1 MKKKILPLFFIAA
14 VSLTACGNNY
24 HYADHLNEYVI
35 PVDLGERTNFKI
47 LQLTDFHIS
56 DKDDQDELYRYIDTL
71 VEDAKKTYDGV
82 DLIVVTGDLFTFAS
96 KWTAKKL
103 FAHMDGYQVPWTVVF
118 GNHDEQTY
126 FSVDWMTKYLN
137 KLYTSGTSYCKFI
150 DKKGDDVEGNCNFVI
165 HLNKGGLVKEQLI
178 FMDSNRYHFGTD
190 YNGYDYF
197 KDQQKDWYKDMV
209 NYSLTINKQVDDSF
223 KDPAKSLMF
232 YHIPLPEINKIT
244 NQEKMLKDDPN
255 YCFLYGEKRE
265 KTCPPD
271 EDLGFFQDIVRLKAT
286 TGMFFG
292 HDHVNDYE
300 AIYEGVYFCYGLK
313 STDRIYYDED
323 MLGYKLIDLKEDSTF
338 EVKRTRISF
347 DGKERIYE

>member
-1 MKKKILPLFFIAA
+1 MKKKILPLFFITM
-14 VSLTACGNNY
+14 VSLTACSNNY
-24 HYADHLNEYVI
+24 KFQEHLPDYVMDI
-35 PVDLGERTNFKI
+35 ELGERTNFKI
-47 LQLTDFHIS
+47 LQLTDFHFS
-56 DKDDQDELYRYIDTL
+56 DKDNQDDLYRYIDIL
-71 VEDAKKTYDGV
+71 VEDAQKEYGV

-103 FAHMDGYQVPWTVVF
+103 FAHLDEYKTPWTVVF

-126 FSVDWMTKYLN
+126 FSVDWMTNYLN
-137 KLYTSGTSYCKFI
+137 KLSDSKESYCMFKDI
-150 DKKGDDVEGNCNFVI
+150 KNDDVEGNCNFVI
-165 HLNKGGLVKEQLI
+165 HLKKGGLVKEQLI

-197 KDQQKDWYKDMV
+197 KNPQIEWYKAMV
-209 NYSLTINKQVDDSF
+209 NYSLTVNKGVDSSLTS
-223 KDPAKSLMF
+223 PAKSLMF

-244 NQEKMLKDDPN
+244 DKEKLKPGDEDYN
-255 YCFLYGEKRE
+255 FIWGEKRE

-271 EDLGFFQDIVRLKAT
+271 EDLGFFKVIDELDAT

-300 AIYEGVYFCYGLK
+300 AVYNNVYFCYGLK

-323 MLGYKLIDLKEDSTF
+323 MLGYKVIDLKEDSTF
-338 EVKRTRISF
+338 EMKRTFVSW
-347 DGKERIYE
+347 DGKEIKHV

>member
-1 MKKKILPLFFIAA
+1 MKKKLYPLFFIAA
-14 VSLTACGNNY
+14 MSLTACSGNSY
-24 HYADHLNEYVI
+24 HYEDHLSDYVMNI
-35 PVDLGERTNFKI
+35 DLGDKTNFKI
-47 LQLTDFHIS
+47 LQLTDFHFS
-56 DKDDQDELYRYIDTL
+56 DKDDQDELYRYVDTL
-71 VEDAKKTYDGV
+71 VEDAKTKYGV

-103 FAHMDGYQVPWTVVF
+103 FAHMDGYKVPWTVVF

-126 FSVDWMTKYLN
+126 FSVDWMTSYLN
-137 KLYTSGTSYCKFI
+137 SLSDSADSYCMFKDI
-150 DKKGDDVEGNCNFVI
+150 QQDDVEGNCNFVI
-165 HLNKGGLVKEQLI
+165 HLKDGDKVKEQLI

-197 KDQQKDWYKDMV
+197 KNPQIGWYKSMV
-209 NYSLTINKQVDDSF
+209 NYS
-223 KDPAKSLMF
+223 KDLNEAANPAKSLMF

-244 NQEKMLKDDPN
+244 DQEKMLKDDPK

-271 EDLGFFQDIVRLKAT
+271 EDLGFFKVIDEMDAT

-300 AIYEGVYFCYGLK
+300 AIYNDVYFCYGLK

-323 MLGYKLIDLKEDSTF
+323 MLGYKLIDLKDDSTF
-338 EVKRTRISF
+338 EMKRTRISF
-347 DGKERIYE
+347 DGKDIYYE

>member
-14 VSLTACGNNY
+14 VSLTACGGNSY
-24 HYADHLNEYVI
+24 HYEEHLSDYVMNI
-35 PVDLGERTNFKI
+35 DLGDRTNFKI
-47 LQLTDFHIS
+47 LQLTDFHFS
-56 DKDDQDELYRYIDTL
+56 DKDDQDELYRYVDTL
-71 VEDAKKTYDGV
+71 VEDAKTKYGV
-82 DLIVVTGDLFTFAS
+82 DFIVVTGDLFTFAS

-103 FAHMDGYQVPWTVVF
+103 FNHMESYGVPWTVVF

-126 FSVDWMTKYLN
+126 FSVDWMTNYLN
-137 KLYTSGTSYCKFI
+137 NFGKNCYFKDI
-150 DKKGDDVEGNCNFVI
+150 QKDDVEGNCNFVV
-165 HLNKGGLVKEQLI
+165 HLNKGGKVKEQLI

-197 KDQQKDWYKDMV
+197 KNPQIGWYRAMV
-209 NYSLTINKQVDDSF
+209 NYSKELNGEAN
-223 KDPAKSLMF
+223 PAKSLMF

-244 NQEKMLKDDPN
+244 NQEVMLKDDPN
-255 YCFLYGEKRE
+255 YCFIYGEKKE

-271 EDLGFFQDIVRLKAT
+271 EDLGFFNVIDELDAT

-292 HDHVNDYE
+292 HDHINDYE
-300 AIYEGVYFCYGLK
+300 AIYNDVYFCYGLK

-347 DGKERIYE
+347 DGKERYYE

>member
-14 VSLTACGNNY
+14 VSLTACGNKV
-24 HYADHLNEYVI
+24 HYKDHLDKYVMNI
-35 PVDLGERTNFKI
+35 DFGERTNFKI
-47 LQLTDFHIS
+47 LQLTDFHFS
-56 DKDDQDELYRYIDTL
+56 DKDDQDELYRYVDTL
-71 VEDAKKTYDGV
+71 VEDAKKTYGV

-103 FAHMDGYQVPWTVVF
+103 FNHMEGYGVPWTVVF

-126 FSVDWMTKYLN
+126 FSVDWMTDYLN
-137 KLYTSGTSYCKFI
+137 GLGKNCYFK
-150 DKKGDDVEGNCNFVI
+150 DVKNDDVEGNCNFVI
-165 HLNKGGLVKEQLI
+165 HLNKGGKVKEQLI

-197 KDQQKDWYKDMV
+197 KNPQIGWYKEMV
-209 NYSLTINKQVDDSF
+209 NYSATLNGEAN
-223 KDPAKSLMF
+223 PAKSLMF
-232 YHIPLPEINKIT
+232 YHIPLPEINEIT
-244 NQEKMLKDDPN
+244 NKEKMKIGDEG
-255 YCFLYGEKRE
+255 CTFLYGEKRE

-271 EDLGFFQDIVRLKAT
+271 EDLGFFKVIDELNAT

-300 AIYEGVYFCYGLK
+300 AIYNDVYFCYGLK

-338 EVKRTRISF
+338 EIKRTRISF
-347 DGKERIYE
+347 DGKERFYE